1 MWVTRLALVSAVAD
15 HFLMRLLDLATT
27 SAAVSGT
34 SARSAKIALL
44 AERLRTAGPEE
55 IRVAVHYLSGE
66 LPQRQ
71 IGVGWATLRDL
82 PAPAAGVA
90 DGTADVAEARA
101 LEVAE
106 VDRILEEVGQTS
118 GAGSQARRR
127 DLLAA
132 LFARATAEEQDFLRR
147 LLTGELRQGA
157 LDGVMADAVAKAA
170 EVPAVEVRRAAMFG
184 GDLAAAAQ
192 TALRDGVPGLRAVG
206 LVVGRP
212 VQPMLAGTA
221 DDVPAALAKAAPA
234 ALEWK
239 LDGIRVQIHRDGDHV
254 QVFTRSLDDITDRLP
269 EAVALARALPVS
281 SAVLDGEALALAPD
295 SRPRPFQETAS
306 RTGSRRDVGRM
317 QEQIPLTVFLFDLLY
332 LDGRDV
338 TELPSRERSDLL
350 ASIAPPAALAPRLV
364 TDDPDAAQAFAQDAL
379 DRGHEGVVVKS
390 LDAPYNA
397 GRRGSAWLKVK
408 PVHTL
413 DLVVIA
419 AEWGHGRRKGWLS
432 NLHLAARDPE
442 TGGFVMLGKT
452 FKGMTD
458 ELLGWQTER
467 LRALQTSA
475 DDWTVRVRP
484 ELVVEVA
491 FDGVQRSSR
500 YPGGVTLRFARV
512 VRYREDK
519 KAQDAD
525 TIDAV
530 RAIGHA

>member
-1 MWVTRLALVSAVAD
+1 
-15 HFLMRLLDLATT
+15 MRLHDVATT
-27 SAAVSGT
+27 SAAVAET

-44 AERLRTAGPEE
+44 AERLRTATPEE
-55 IRVAVHYLSGE
+55 VAVAVHYLSGE

-71 IGVGWATLRDL
+71 IGVGWATLREL
-82 PAPAAGVA
+82 PAPADDSGGSNSSDGSDGSASTAG
-90 DGTADVAEARA
+90 

-106 VDRILEEVGQTS
+106 VDRILEEIGKTT

-127 DLLAA
+127 DLLTA
-132 LFARATAEEQDFLRR
+132 LFARATAEEQAFLRR

-170 EVPAVEVRRAAMFG
+170 DVPAAEVRRAAMFG

-192 TALRDGVPGLRAVG
+192 TALRAGVPGLREVG

-212 VQPMLAGTA
+212 IQPMLAGTA
-221 DDVPAALAKAAPA
+221 EDVPTALAKASPA

-239 LDGIRVQIHRDGDHV
+239 LDGIRVQIHRDGDRV
-254 QVFTRSLDDITDRLP
+254 QVFTRSLDDITERLP
-269 EAVALARALPVS
+269 EAVALARSLQVT
-281 SAVLDGEALALAPD
+281 SAVLDGEALALAAD
-295 SRPRPFQETAS
+295 GRPRPFQETAS
-306 RTGSRRDVGRM
+306 RTGSRRDVERM
-317 QEQIPLTVFLFDLLY
+317 REQIPLTVFLFDLLH
-332 LDGRDV
+332 LDGRDLV
-338 TELPSRERSDLL
+338 DLPSRERSDLL
-350 ASIAPPAALAPRLV
+350 ASIAPPAAVAPRLV
-364 TDDPDAAQAFAQDAL
+364 TDDADAAEAFAKDAL

-390 LDAPYNA
+390 LDALYSA
-397 GRRGSAWLKVK
+397 GRRGSGWLKVK

-413 DLVVIA
+413 DLVVLA
-419 AEWGHGRRKGWLS
+419 AEWGHGRRRGWLS

-458 ELLGWQTER
+458 ELLTWQTER

-475 DDWTVRVRP
+475 DDFAVHVRP

-519 KAQDAD
+519 RAEDAD

-530 RAIGHA
+530 RAIGQGQEQA

>member
-1 MWVTRLALVSAVAD
+1 ML
-15 HFLMRLLDLATT
+15 LLDLATT
-27 SAAVSGT
+27 SIAVAET

-44 AERLRTAGPEE
+44 SERLRTAGPEE
-55 IRVAVHYLSGE
+55 VTVAVHYLSGE

-82 PAPAAGVA
+82 PAPAAGA
-90 DGTADVAEARA
+90 GE

-106 VDRILEEVGQTS
+106 VDRILDEVGGTS
-118 GAGSQARRR
+118 GAGSQALRRE
-127 DLLAA
+127 LLTA
-132 LFARATAEEQDFLRR
+132 LFARATAEEQSFLRR

-170 EVPAVEVRRAAMFG
+170 DVPAAEVRRAAMFG
-184 GDLAAAAQ
+184 GDLAAAAR
-192 TALRDGVPGLRAVG
+192 TALRAGVPGLREVG

-212 VQPMLAGTA
+212 IQPMLAGTA
-221 DDVPAALAKAAPA
+221 EDVPTALRKAAPA

-239 LDGIRVQIHRDGDHV
+239 LDGIRVQIHRDGDRV

-269 EAVALARALPVS
+269 EVVALARALPVT

-295 SRPRPFQETAS
+295 GRPRPFQETAS
-306 RTGSRRDVGRM
+306 RTGSRRDVAKLR
-317 QEQIPLTVFLFDLLY
+317 EQIPLTVFLFDLLH
-332 LDGRDV
+332 LDGRDLID
-338 TELPSRERSDLL
+338 LPSRKRSELL
-350 ASIAPPAALAPRLV
+350 ASIAPPEALAPRLV
-364 TDDPDAAQAFAQDAL
+364 TDDPQAAEAFAKDAL

-390 LDAPYNA
+390 LDSLYTA
-397 GRRGSAWLKVK
+397 GRRGSGWLKVK

-413 DLVVIA
+413 DLVVVA
-419 AEWGHGRRKGWLS
+419 AEWGHGRRRGWLS

-442 TGGFVMLGKT
+442 SGEFVMLGKT

-458 ELLGWQTER
+458 ELLAWQTER
-467 LRALQTSA
+467 LRGLQTSA

-519 KAQDAD
+519 RAQDAD

-530 RAIGHA
+530 RAIGQASQ

>member
-1 MWVTRLALVSAVAD
+1 MAD
-15 HFLMRLLDLATT
+15 DFLMRLQDLADT
-27 SAAVSGT
+27 STAVAEA
-34 SARSAKIALL
+34 SARSAKITLL
-44 AERLRTAGPEE
+44 AERLRTAEPEE
-55 IRVAVHYLSGE
+55 IAVAVHYLSGE

-82 PAPAAGVA
+82 PAPAGR
-90 DGTADVAEARA
+90 AE

-106 VDRILEEVGQTS
+106 VDRILDEVGKTS

-127 DLLAA
+127 DLLSA
-132 LFARATAEEQDFLRR
+132 LFARATADEQAFLRR

-170 EVPAVEVRRAAMFG
+170 QVPATEVRRAAMFG
-184 GDLAAAAQ
+184 GDLASAAR
-192 TALRDGVPGLRAVG
+192 TALRDGVPGLREIG

-221 DDVPAALAKAAPA
+221 DSVEAALEKAAPA

-239 LDGIRVQIHRDGDHV
+239 LDGIRVQIHRDGDRV

-269 EAVALARALPVS
+269 EVVALARALPVT
-281 SAVLDGEALALAPD
+281 SAVLDGEALALAVD
-295 SRPRPFQETAS
+295 GRPRPFLETAS
-306 RTGSRRDVGRM
+306 RTGSRRDVDRLR
-317 QEQIPLTVFLFDLLY
+317 EQIPLTVFLFDLLY
-332 LDGRDV
+332 LDGRDL
-338 TELPSRERSDLL
+338 TGLPSQERSDLL
-350 ASIAPPAALAPRLV
+350 ASVVPPAAVTPRLV
-364 TDDPDAAQAFAQDAL
+364 TADLEAAEAFTKDAL
-379 DRGHEGVVVKS
+379 DRGHEGVVVKT
-390 LDAPYNA
+390 LDAPYTA

-419 AEWGHGRRKGWLS
+419 AEWGHGRRRGWLS

-452 FKGMTD
+452 FKGLTD
-458 ELLGWQTER
+458 DLLTWQTER
-467 LRALQTSA
+467 LRELETTA
-475 DDWTVRVRP
+475 DEWTVHVRP
-484 ELVVEVA
+484 ELVVEIA
-491 FDGVQRSSR
+491 FDGVQRSTR

-519 KAQDAD
+519 QAQDAD
-525 TIDAV
+525 TIEAV
-530 RAIGHA
+530 RAIGPAGS